1 MAVSATLWWPWQH
14 DERGMRGR
22 EGRAD
27 SSDVKGSRAAWGLW
41 AALTLAA
48 VPASALLWF
57 FGAQGLCGEEVYDT
71 PPGST
76 GDALCQTLVEPV
88 APWLVLSALPLA
100 IVLLGG
106 FAGIRLGSSRL
117 FLIALTAP
125 FVVVLVA
132 VFTLLA
138 LF

>member
-1 MAVSATLWWPWQH
+1 
-14 DERGMRGR
+14 MRGR

-27 SSDVKGSRAAWGLW
+27 SSEVKGSRAAWGVW
-41 AALTLAA
+41 AAVTLAA

-57 FGAQGLCGEEVYDT
+57 VGGQAWCGEEVYDT

-76 GDALCQTLVEPV
+76 GDALCQTLVDPV
-88 APWLVLSALPLA
+88 VPWLVLAALPLA
-100 IVLLGG
+100 IVVLGG
-106 FAGIRLGSSRL
+106 FAGIRLGSKRL

-132 VFTLLA
+132 VFTFLA

>member
-1 MAVSATLWWPWQH
+1 V
-14 DERGMRGR
+14 
-22 EGRAD
+22 
-27 SSDVKGSRAAWGLW
+27 
-41 AALTLAA
+41 A

-57 FGAQGLCGEEVYDT
+57 VGGQAWCGEEVYNT

-76 GDALCQTLVEPV
+76 GDALCETLVDPV
-88 APWLVLSALPLA
+88 APWLVLAALPLA

-106 FAGIRLGSSRL
+106 FAGIRLGSRRL

-132 VFTLLA
+132 VFTFLA